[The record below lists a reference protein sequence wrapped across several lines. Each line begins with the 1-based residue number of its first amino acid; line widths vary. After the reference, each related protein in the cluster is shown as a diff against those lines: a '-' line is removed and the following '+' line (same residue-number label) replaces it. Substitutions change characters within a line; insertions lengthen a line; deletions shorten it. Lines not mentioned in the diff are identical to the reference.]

1 LAAVLLYCFVPN
13 SYINGDITMI
23 SSFNRRQFVA
33 GASALGAAAATQ
45 QVFAQAKTNLI
56 YSDIV
61 PENDPRSTIL
71 RNAFNALG
79 GDFDFKPH
87 HGGTLFKQG
96 TEAVAI
102 QRGNLDMANIASQD
116 VMNQIPTFGLLMV
129 PYLIRDLAHL
139 RKLWS
144 SDVGRDLNKMLDEK
158 MGLRILAN
166 PYIGTRHL
174 GLRTTKKVMKPADLA
189 GVKLRM
195 PPGEGWQ
202 YIGTA
207 MGANPTPLPFPEV
220 YTALQT
226 GAIDAQDNALP
237 AVKNMKFF
245 EVSKQISMTGHL
257 IAANHFVISSK
268 KWAAM
273 NADQQRRVQAAAD
286 KVEAEITAMAQK
298 DEAELVAFFKAQGLD
313 VYTPDISAFRSHVLD
328 QYAKS
333 KYAKDWA
340 PGFFDRIV
348 KL

>member
-1 LAAVLLYCFVPN
+1 
-13 SYINGDITMI
+13 MI
-23 SSFNRRQFVA
+23 SYFNRRQFIAGFSAVA
-33 GASALGAAAATQ
+33 AGSLSTPGI
-45 QVFAQAKTNLI
+45 AQAKTSLV

-61 PENDPRSTIL
+61 PENDPRSILL
-71 RNAFNALG
+71 RNAFNSLG
-79 GDFDFKPH
+79 ADFDFKPH

-102 QRGNLDMANIASQD
+102 QRANLDMANIASQD

-139 RKLWS
+139 RKLWA
-144 SDVGRDLNKMLDEK
+144 SDVGRDFNKMLDDK

-174 GLRTTKKVMKPADLA
+174 GLRTTKKIMKPADLA
-189 GVKLRM
+189 GIKLRM

-202 YIGTA
+202 FIGTA

-226 GAIDAQDNALP
+226 GAIDAQDNGLP

-268 KWAAM
+268 KWASM
-273 NADQQRRVQAAAD
+273 SADQQRRVQAAAN
-286 KVEAEITAMAQK
+286 KVEEEITAMAQK
-298 DEAELVAFFKAQGLD
+298 EESELVAFFKAQGLD
-313 VYTPDISAFRSHVLD
+313 VYTPDVAAFRTQVLET
-328 QYAKS
+328 YTAS

-340 PGFFDRIV
+340 PGMFERIV

>member
-1 LAAVLLYCFVPN
+1 MSLHV
-13 SYINGDITMI
+13 T
-23 SSFNRRQFVA
+23 RRRFVA
-33 GASALGAAAATQ
+33 GASAATVAALSTS
-45 QVFAQAKTNLI
+45 VLAQSKVTLV

-61 PENDPRSTIL
+61 PENDQRTTIL
-71 RNAFNALG
+71 RGAFGALG
-79 GDFDFKPH
+79 ADFDFKSH

-102 QRGNLDMANIASQD
+102 QRGNLDMANIASGD
-116 VMNQIPTFGLLMV
+116 VQNQVPQLSILMV
-129 PYLIRDLAHL
+129 PYLIRDVAHL
-139 RKLWS
+139 RKIWA
-144 SDVGRDLNKMLDEK
+144 SDVGAELNKLLDEK
-158 MGLRILAN
+158 MGLHILAN

-195 PPGEGWQ
+195 PPGEVWQ
-202 YIGTA
+202 FVGTA

-245 EVSKQISMTGHL
+245 EVSKQISLTGHL
-257 IAANHFVISSK
+257 VAANHLVISSK
-268 KWAAM
+268 KWATLS
-273 NADQQRRVQAAAD
+273 ADQQRRVQAAAN
-286 KVEAEITAMAQK
+286 KAEEETTNMALK
-298 DEAELVAFFKAQGLD
+298 DERDLVDFFKQQNLD
-313 VYTPDISAFRSHVLD
+313 VYTPDVAAFRSHVLE

-333 KYAKDWA
+333 KYVAGWV
-340 PGFFDRIV
+340 PGMLDRIA

>member
-1 LAAVLLYCFVPN
+1 MQQH
-13 SYINGDITMI
+13 I
-23 SSFNRRQFVA
+23 NRRQVIA
-33 GASALGAAAATQ
+33 GTGALSWAAWSGAAL
-45 QVFAQAKTNLI
+45 AQNKISLV

-61 PENDPRSTIL
+61 PENDPRSVIL
-71 RNAFNALG
+71 RNALG
-79 GDFDFKPH
+79 SLGADFEFKSH

-102 QRGNLDMANIASQD
+102 QRGNLDMANIASGD
-116 VMNQIPTFGLLMV
+116 VQNQVPQLSLLMV
-129 PYLIRDLAHL
+129 PYLIRDVAHL
-139 RKLWS
+139 RKMWAS
-144 SDVGRDLNKMLDEK
+144 EVGAELNKLLAEK

-195 PPGEGWQ
+195 PPGEVWQ
-202 YIGTA
+202 FVGTA

-237 AVKNMKFF
+237 AVKNMKFH
-245 EVSKQISMTGHL
+245 EVSKQISLTGHL
-257 IAANHFVISSK
+257 VAANHFVIGAK

-273 NADQQRRVQAAAD
+273 SADQQRRVQAAAL
-286 KVEAEITAMAQK
+286 KVEEDITNMALK
-298 DEAELVAFFKAQGLD
+298 EERELVDFFKQQGLE
-313 VYTPDISAFRSHVLD
+313 VYTPDVPAFRSHVLE

-333 KYAKDWA
+333 KYAALWV
-340 PGFFDRIV
+340 PGMLERIA

>member
-1 LAAVLLYCFVPN
+1 MTLPT
-13 SYINGDITMI
+13 STH
-23 SSFNRRQFVA
+23 FNRRDFIA
-33 GASALGAAAATQ
+33 GSAALSAATLSGGT
-45 QVFAQAKTNLI
+45 FAQAKIPLV

-61 PENDPRSTIL
+61 PENDPRSAIL
-71 RNAFNALG
+71 RNGFGSLG
-79 GDFDFKPH
+79 ADFDFKSH

-102 QRGNLDMANIASQD
+102 QRGNLDMANIASGD
-116 VMNQIPTFGLLMV
+116 VISQVPQLSILMV
-129 PYLIRDLAHL
+129 PYLIRDVAHL
-139 RKLWS
+139 RKIWT
-144 SDVGRDLNKMLDEK
+144 SDVGAELNKLLDDK

-174 GLRTTKKVMKPADLA
+174 GLRTTKKVMVPADLA

-195 PPGEGWQ
+195 PPGEVWQ
-202 YIGTA
+202 FVGTA

-245 EVSKQISMTGHL
+245 EVSKQISLTGHL
-257 IAANHFVISSK
+257 VAANHLVVSSK
-268 KWAAM
+268 KWM
-273 NADQQRRVQAAAD
+273 SMSADQQRRLQAAAT
-286 KVEAEITAMAQK
+286 KVETETTNMALK
-298 DEAELVAFFKAQGLD
+298 EEAELVAFFKNEKID
-313 VYTPDISAFRSHVLD
+313 VYTPDLTAFRRHVLE

-333 KYAKDWA
+333 KYVAGWA
-340 PGFFDRIV
+340 PGMLDRIA

>member
-1 LAAVLLYCFVPN
+1 M
-13 SYINGDITMI
+13 SHSI
-23 SSFNRRQFVA
+23 SRRLFVA
-33 GASALGAAAATQ
+33 GSSALAATAASPLL
-45 QVFAQAKTNLI
+45 AQAKVTLV

-61 PENDPRSTIL
+61 PENDPRSAIL
-71 RNAFNALG
+71 RGAFGSMGA
-79 GDFDFKPH
+79 DFDFKSH

-96 TEAVAI
+96 AEAVAI
-102 QRGNLDMANIASQD
+102 QRGNLDMANIASGD
-116 VMNQIPTFGLLMV
+116 VVNQVPQLSLLMV
-129 PYLIRDLAHL
+129 PYLIRDVAHL
-139 RKLWS
+139 RKIWA
-144 SDVGRDLNKMLDEK
+144 SDVGAELNKLMDEK

-195 PPGEGWQ
+195 PPGEVWQ
-202 YIGTA
+202 YVGTA

-257 IAANHFVISSK
+257 VAANHLVISSK

-273 NADQQRRVQAAAD
+273 SADQQRRVQAAAL
-286 KVEAEITAMAQK
+286 KAEEETTAMALRE
-298 DEAELVAFFKAQGLD
+298 EAELVAFFKKEGLD
-313 VYTPDISAFRSHVLD
+313 VYTPDVAAFRSHVLE

-333 KYAKDWA
+333 KYAAGWT
-340 PGFFDRIV
+340 PGMMDRIT